1 MREKWLEH
9 SPSTNL
15 ITHGT
20 EGENSGFGILRHQ
33 TLPLP
38 GPNVDFISERIK
50 APGSFPV
57 GLAAWPMIHMPDH
70 MPLKDSVWSSVFS
83 RALIQV
89 SGFILTIV
97 TKNKAFVMEMN
108 ALTIG
113 HCESANLNLKPW
125 FTLVS
130 ESGSS
135 NMWYSTRIPW
145 PILGYFC
152 APPGWVYLIFKK
164 AT

>member
-1 MREKWLEH
+1 MEH

-20 EGENSGFGILRHQ
+20 EGENSGFGIVRHQ

-38 GPNVDFISERIK
+38 GPNVDFLSERIVG
-50 APGSFPV
+50 AGSFPV
-57 GLAAWPMIHMPDH
+57 GLAAWHMIHMPDH
-70 MPLKDSVWSSVFS
+70 VFFQCLTMFFSSVFS

-135 NMWYSTRIPW
+135 NM
-145 PILGYFC
+145 
-152 APPGWVYLIFKK
+152 
-164 AT
+164 